1 MESSKTL
8 SYDLKLGS
16 KTHSRNTFS
25 NHLFQLKKVLRE
37 MNVEI
42 CEF

>member
-1 MESSKTL
+1 MDSSRTL
-8 SYDLKLGS
+8 SYDPKLS
-16 KTHSRNTFS
+16 PKTHSRNSFF
-25 NHLFQLKKVLRE
+25 NHLFQLKNVLRE